1 MVKITR
7 LSPAEVPMN
16 GRYSILFEGTK
27 CQILITSSTARLKRT
42 HIANGQFAGNVAL
55 RHEDQRR
62 VMEGLVDHAR
72 PSVKVEKNRRALAM
86 RSGAKQG
93 RYRL

>member
-1 MVKITR
+1 VKITR

-16 GRYSILFEGTK
+16 GRYSTLFEGTK

-55 RHEDQRR
+55 WHEDQRR
-62 VMEGLVDHAR
+62 VMEG
-72 PSVKVEKNRRALAM
+72 
-86 RSGAKQG
+86 
-93 RYRL
+93 